1 MTNTLKSSLV
11 HIGDWLS
18 GKISNEG
25 SNDDAL
31 LRTAEAENRWFTPH
45 FSKTAML
52 ACGNML
58 QEEKLDEWMS
68 RYAAIN
74 QKRSPKRVG
83 LVLAGN
89 LPMVGWHDVLCVLI
103 SGHHAVIKY
112 STNDRVLISTT
123 LNEWVKHHP
132 QMAAQ
137 IEVTQGKVEGV
148 DAVIATGS
156 SNTKRYF
163 DYYFRRIPRILRS
176 QRTSIA
182 VLSGNEPPDELRALG
197 HDVFTYYGM
206 GCRSVTQLFVPANFD
221 LNRLF
226 SVWTEW
232 AYLSENNKY
241 ANNYDYHKAI
251 WLLNQEVLVENGFL
265 LMKEDTGFFSP
276 VGTLYYAFY
285 DEPDAVRDLLL
296 SHSDQIQ
303 CIVTGNS
310 TDWSEGRIPQV
321 AFGQS
326 QNPNPWD
333 FADGVDTMSF
343 LLELSSPE

>member
-18 GKISNEG
+18 GEILNEG

-31 LRTAEAENRWFTPH
+31 LRAAEAENRWFTPH
-45 FSKTAML
+45 FSKMAMQ

-58 QEEKLDEWMS
+58 QGEKLDEWLS
-68 RYAAIN
+68 RYPKVNATYP
-74 QKRSPKRVG
+74 PKRVG

-112 STNDRVLISTT
+112 STNDRVLISAT
-123 LNEWVKHHP
+123 LNEWVKEYP
-132 QMAAQ
+132 QIGAQ

-156 SNTKRYF
+156 SNTNRYF
-163 DYYFRRIPRILRS
+163 DYYFRSIPRILRS
-176 QRTSIA
+176 QRTSVA
-182 VLSGNEPPDELRALG
+182 VLSGNESPDELRALG

-206 GCRSVTQLFVPANFD
+206 GCRSVTQLFVPQNFD

-226 SVWTEW
+226 SVWTDW
-232 AYLSENNKY
+232 AFLSENNKY

-265 LMKEDTGFFSP
+265 LMKEDAGFFSP

-303 CIVTGNS
+303 CIVTGDS
-310 TDWSEGRIPQV
+310 VDWSNGKIPQV
-321 AFGQS
+321 KFGQS